1 MCTCIRTTRLQP
13 PGGPTHFTSDFVP
26 ESAAP
31 KNANRSFF
39 FEIIFSE
46 IPSFSPPPPPSS
58 RCVCGKR
65 RVAPLFHFW
74 NFTILHSLRFSLFF
88 GAGRVALLPLL
99 FLFLLLLFLLQNPGC
114 LCSDSP
120 RFRLPFLPPP
130 LFLLWNYMPKP
141 PFLAGCFSFLQAALR
156 VCLPSKKWPR
166 SLFPCPADC
175 TVLNFFPFTHNPIP
189 PPRPKT
195 KKKSWRLIRSPKKK
209 SFFPG
214 WGGVV
219 KVKTFLGKFPP

>member
-120 RFRLPFLPPP
+120 RFRLPFLPPLSFCSEIICQNRRFWP
-130 LFLLWNYMPKP
+130 VASVFYKLRCVCVFLPKNDHDLFFRARLIAQFSISSLLHTTQ
-141 PFLAGCFSFLQAALR
+141 F
-156 VCLPSKKWPR
+156 
-166 SLFPCPADC
+166 
-175 TVLNFFPFTHNPIP
+175 P
-189 PPRPKT
+189 PPAQKR
-195 KKKSWRLIRSPKKK
+195 KKRAED
-209 SFFPG
+209 
-214 WGGVV
+214 
-219 KVKTFLGKFPP
+219 